1 MWNANRCSIAK
12 VTFCLHLI
20 YQIHFALLLNKAKVA
35 HHQLNSK
42 HLLSPSTEMPCLYP
56 NHKISLSSISI
67 THKHPPKLWLPNSL
81 AFRFKTN
88 VFTKQITLNN
98 FSNDPNFGQTITP
111 PILLLFLI
119 STTVID
125 TWSLCFSMFSVILMS
140 WFGIGSIWRNC
151 GSLFHHKE
159 LITRLMGL
167 HYMCAGSIFVEKWNH
182 LMGVSFSLFI
192 LTLPWTHTFPF
203 YIFVWST
210 TMQTKQLTNFNSH
223 THNRIIY
230 CFISFDNNK
239 HLWNSKQGMLP
250 SLIRTNWLF
259 PQCNWTFT
267 CTVLDW
273 HQSTLYTPQPNF
285 DT

>member
-1 MWNANRCSIAK
+1 MNGSSIAK

-35 HHQLNSK
+35 YHKLNSK
-42 HLLSPSTEMPCLYP
+42 NLLPPSTEMPCLYP
-56 NHKISLSSISI
+56 NHNISLSSISI

-88 VFTKQITLNN
+88 VFTKQVTHNK

-119 STTVID
+119 YT
-125 TWSLCFSMFSVILMS
+125 TWSLCFSMPSVILMS

-167 HYMCAGSIFVEKWNH
+167 A
-182 LMGVSFSLFI
+182 L
-192 LTLPWTHTFPF
+192 
-203 YIFVWST
+203 
-210 TMQTKQLTNFNSH
+210 
-223 THNRIIY
+223 
-230 CFISFDNNK
+230 
-239 HLWNSKQGMLP
+239 
-250 SLIRTNWLF
+250 
-259 PQCNWTFT
+259 
-267 CTVLDW
+267 
-273 HQSTLYTPQPNF
+273 
-285 DT
+285 